1 MFSPTDTLNYSF
13 EQVVTSRI
21 YFIWD
26 GINSGSDNLL
36 NDLYDESVLVDTS
49 FHQHQSYF
57 NFALVS
63 TCTCISET
71 KWLYKICRWT
81 YLHWAVWDEIE
92 MYTVFSQWDLP
103 WIVRAHLYGQ
113 QQKGPVFNHEFFTY
127 FINCTFADFFFFLPR
142 KTGCPLHIFFFT
154 SDWMF
159 WDF

>member
-1 MFSPTDTLNYSF
+1 MFSPTDTLNYLI
-13 EQVVTSRI
+13 EQVVTFRI
-21 YFIWD
+21 YSIWD

-36 NDLYDESVLVDTS
+36 DDLYDELVDTS

-103 WIVRAHLYGQ
+103 WIVKAHLYGQ
-113 QQKGPVFNHEFFTY
+113 QQKGPVL
-127 FINCTFADFFFFLPR
+127 IMKFLPISLIV
-142 KTGCPLHIFFFT
+142 PFQIFF
-154 SDWMF
+154 
-159 WDF
+159 